1 MPIAKR
7 SYSLDPAAVEFV
19 ERRAKRLRRSAS
31 SVLSD
36 LIAEAAQQE
45 ARDRVLGEFGA
56 DAAIPEREV
65 KRWLRKLGAA

>member
-1 MPIAKR
+1 MPKAKR
-7 SYSLDPAAVEFV
+7 SYSLDPAVVEFV
-19 ERRAKRLRRSAS
+19 ERRAKRLKRSAS

-45 ARDRVLGEFGA
+45 ARDRVLDSLGSGVE
-56 DAAIPEREV
+56 IPERDV